1 MICHHLHDDRPLLSD
16 RCYWF
21 SWCSDR
27 SIDRSEFLLTFILS
41 FFGAF
46 LLHGLDYHTRELHAS
61 IRSFSDLC
69 LGVLVDLGRAPA
81 AIAAVGAYCACRP
94 RPIGLRSRPSEPV
107 YGASHIFDLIEPMEQ
122 GEAQRHAVMALPCR
136 TAIDMGEEL

>member
-1 MICHHLHDDRPLLSD
+1 
-16 RCYWF
+16 
-21 SWCSDR
+21 
-27 SIDRSEFLLTFILS
+27 
-41 FFGAF
+41 
-46 LLHGLDYHTRELHAS
+46 
-61 IRSFSDLC
+61 
-69 LGVLVDLGRAPA
+69 VDLGRAPA

-107 YGASHIFDLIEPMEQ
+107 YGPSHIFDLIEPMEQ